1 MHYRIAKTIDASTMT
16 TLRDMV
22 PTKIAAGVWNYLS
35 KYKTSIP
42 EFPQTETCELLIVD
56 RSVDQ
61 VRGEH
66 TCISGFNFFTGAIYS
81 AGSLF

>member
-1 MHYRIAKTIDASTMT
+1 VHYRVAKTIDASTMT

-61 VRGEH
+61 VH
-66 TCISGFNFFTGAIYS
+66 FNIHVYLSSTSTPILHVIQCY
-81 AGSLF
+81 

>member
-1 MHYRIAKTIDASTMT
+1 
-16 TLRDMV
+16 MV

-61 VRGEH
+61 VHLNIHVYLSSTSRFILH
-66 TCISGFNFFTGAIYS
+66 VIQCY
-81 AGSLF
+81 

>member
-1 MHYRIAKTIDASTMT
+1 VHYRVAKTIDASTMT

-61 VRGEH
+61 VHLNIHVYLSSTSRFILH
-66 TCISGFNFFTGAIYS
+66 VIQCY
-81 AGSLF
+81 